1 MKLKRKHPQLPALL
15 IVALCATAS
24 ASLAAEQADDSRAQ
38 ERQAAFALLRSGKA
52 SQAADAFAGLLER
65 DALDVR
71 AIEGRGLSLLA
82 SQQWRAALEEAR
94 QHHERLPD
102 DSRVRS
108 LLGQALFRAGRLDEI
123 GPLLEQDASREN
135 APARTLLVLGRLRL
149 AEGREEEAIRLM
161 ERAVAAA
168 PEEREVLYWAG
179 GATNTRAEAVRRLEG
194 YLALSEGD
202 DPDRIESAKGS
213 VDILRALGEQVVWEA
228 VKTPERVELPLT
240 RIWDT
245 TTGRTQGFV
254 VRVRVGA
261 KGKRVPLLL
270 DSGSPGFYVI
280 ERVARKCGFKPLA
293 ERTSFGGGGDR
304 RHRITR
310 GTFET
315 VEMGGLRFR
324 NALAS
329 TSRQELDAT
338 GRYHGLL
345 GIAVF
350 NGYRVT
356 LDWKRGRLL
365 LDPAET
371 AAQGDPYWTVEGQ
384 MLVRAELN
392 GADSGLFL
400 FDSGATHSAVNM
412 ELAASLEGAKLGPAT
427 VVHGFGGQVS
437 GSRRLEG
444 VEVKLQELSNG
455 RAALNATDFS
465 TRSRLSAVEVSGFL
479 GLDLLGDSVTVI
491 DTDSRR
497 VTLRGGD

>member
-1 MKLKRKHPQLPALL
+1 MKGNRPERPALL
-15 IVALCATAS
+15 LVALIAA
-24 ASLAAEQADDSRAQ
+24 APAGLAAEQADDNLVQAR
-38 ERQAAFALLRSGKA
+38 EAAFALLRSGKA

-82 SQQWRAALEEAR
+82 AQRWRAALAEAR

-123 GPLLEQDASREN
+123 GPLLERDASREN

-149 AEGREEEAIRLM
+149 AEGREEQAIRLM

-168 PEEREVLYWAG
+168 PEDRELLYWAG
-179 GATNTRAEAVRRLEG
+179 GATNTRAEAVERLER
-194 YLALSEGD
+194 YLAISEGD
-202 DPDRIESAKGS
+202 DPDRIEAARGS
-213 VDILRALGEQVVWEA
+213 VDILRALGEEAVWEA
-228 VKTPERVELPLT
+228 VKRPERVELPLT

-254 VRVRVGA
+254 VRVRVGQ

-280 ERVARKCGFKPLA
+280 QRVARKCGFVPLA
-293 ERTSFGGGGDR
+293 ERTTFGGGGDR
-304 RHRITR
+304 RHRVTR
-310 GTFET
+310 GTFAT

-338 GRYHGLL
+338 GRFHGLL
-345 GIAVF
+345 GLSVF

-365 LDPAET
+365 LDPPGSS
-371 AAQGDPYWTVEGQ
+371 AQGDPYWTVEGQ

-400 FDSGATHSAVNM
+400 FDSGATHSAVNT
-412 ELAASLEGAKLGPAT
+412 ELAVGLAGAKLGPAT
-427 VVHGFGGQVS
+427 VVHGFGGTLS

-444 VEVKLQELSNG
+444 VELQLQQLSSG

-465 TRSRLSAVEVSGFL
+465 TRSRLSGVEVSGFL
-479 GLDLLGDSVTVI
+479 GLDLLGDSVTVL
-491 DTDSRR
+491 DTDTRR
-497 VTLRGGD
+497 VTLRSGD